1 MELILHG
8 DYLALGSD
16 VYVYCERRLRFAMFR
31 FRDDVARISVH
42 IRPEGEADGMMCR
55 MLANTVDG
63 RRIAIEQGGAHAY
76 EAVDVATRLLAQ
88 ALERETRGFTR
99 DGLAPDDRGGAPPS
113 A

>member
-31 FRDDVARISVH
+31 FRDDVSRVSVH
-42 IRPEGEADGMMCR
+42 IRPADEADGMLCR
-55 MLANTVDG
+55 MLANTMDG
-63 RRIAIEQGGAHAY
+63 RRIAIEQRGCHAY
-76 EAVDVATRLLAQ
+76 EAVDLATRLLAQ
-88 ALERETRGFTR
+88 TLERETRGAARADLT
-99 DGLAPDDRGGAPPS
+99 GDDRGSTPPS